1 MKKRITIEIDD
12 DLLARARRALGN
24 QTTRATVEE
33 ALRRLAE
40 AAEGNQA
47 ERAAKQLSYLER
59 LSSHIDVAVL
69 ASEEMWDQRQIS
81 TAFRPGDSTTIR
93 FLP

>member
-1 MKKRITIEIDD
+1 MKRRTTIEIDD

-33 ALRRLAE
+33 ALRRLAD
-40 AAEGNQA
+40 AAEDDQA
-47 ERAAKQLSYLER
+47 DRAARQLSYLQR

-69 ASEEMWDQRQIS
+69 ASEEMWR
-81 TAFRPGDSTTIR
+81 
-93 FLP
+93 